1 MTTEAAPRTA
11 ETVGCAGLGML
22 GAALAQRLADAGH
35 LSAVW
40 NRTPGRAPGLDA
52 AGVRRAAD
60 PAALMRESTVLVLCV
75 SDSAAVEEVTFG
87 PGGLAEGADPGKVLV
102 DHSSIGPQETRLLA
116 ARLAAETG
124 AHWLDAPVSGGPQ
137 GAAAG
142 KLTVLAG
149 GSAEDFERVRPVL
162 DAYAARRT
170 LTGPIGAGQATK
182 LCNQVIVGATSWALA
197 EATLLAAASDLDYG
211 RLPELLEGGFADSRL
226 LHVLQPML
234 KPGDTSHFGSLD
246 HLLKDLDTALRL
258 SRSVGCPLPVTAQS
272 AELFRLA
279 RKWSSP
285 LRNGGI
291 FDFLDGRPDPGA
303 HRDGAK
309 PAGGPP
315 DPERP
320 EAEEPAAGRTGAT

>member
-1 MTTEAAPRTA
+1 MTTETARQA

-35 LSAVW
+35 LNAVW
-40 NRTPGRAPGLDA
+40 NRTPGRAAGLDT
-52 AGVRRAAD
+52 AGVRRAAE

-87 PGGLAEGADPGKVLV
+87 PGGLAEGAGPGKVLV
-102 DHSSIGPQETRLLA
+102 DHSSIGPQETRSLA

-149 GSAEDFERVRPVL
+149 GSAEDFDRVRPLL

-170 LTGPIGAGQATK
+170 LTGPVGAGQATK
-182 LCNQVIVGATSWALA
+182 LCNQIIVGATSWALA
-197 EATLLAAASDLDYG
+197 EATLLAAASDLDSD
-211 RLPELLEGGFADSRL
+211 RLPEYLEGGFADSRL

-234 KPGDTSHFGSLD
+234 KPGDTRRFGSSD

-258 SRSVGCPLPVTAQS
+258 ARSAGCPLPVTANA
-272 AELFRLA
+272 AELFRTA

-285 LRNGGI
+285 LRNGAI
-291 FDFLDGRPDPGA
+291 FDFLDGRPEPGPRLENAPPDGAQSDPGQ
-303 HRDGAK
+303 
-309 PAGGPP
+309 PV
-315 DPERP
+315 
-320 EAEEPAAGRTGAT
+320 AGRPDGT